1 MGDFS
6 VQEFNAEDFQFEHE
20 DRLNER
26 NGQWLDENMNTS
38 LWLSQGCYVSG
49 KCIVEGEYLMS
60 HDSINETRLAVD
72 RVKPRTLK
80 DLTLSL
86 NS

>member
-49 KCIVEGEYLMS
+49 KCIVEGEKL
-60 HDSINETRLAVD
+60 EVD
-72 RVKPRTLK
+72 GIQKK
-80 DLTLSL
+80 SL
-86 NS
+86 VFHWPLIQ

>member
-49 KCIVEGEYLMS
+49 KCIVEGENLEVDGIQKIVPGFS
-60 HDSINETRLAVD
+60 LAIDSIKT
-72 RVKPRTLK
+72 
-80 DLTLSL
+80 
-86 NS
+86 

>member
-26 NGQWLDENMNTS
+26 NGQWLDESMNTS

-49 KCIVEGEYLMS
+49 KCIVEGKKKTMLFE
-60 HDSINETRLAVD
+60 
-72 RVKPRTLK
+72 
-80 DLTLSL
+80 
-86 NS
+86 

>member
-26 NGQWLDENMNTS
+26 NGQWLDENMHTS

-49 KCIVEGEYLMS
+49 KCIVEGENLKRASKKVSHHPFWFIAFCSRILDDKTLIYL
-60 HDSINETRLAVD
+60 
-72 RVKPRTLK
+72 
-80 DLTLSL
+80 
-86 NS
+86 